1 MKKMNTKTFFHWRKP
16 TAASL
21 LAACLTLFSIGS
33 TYGQCPTITTLPW
46 TEDFSSG
53 ALPSS
58 CWTNTNA
65 GNSTSTYTYWRF
77 SGTPDYGTQNNGKTP
92 GTFAWVDASSPY
104 AGIHDVTLITPSI
117 DVSSLT
123 MPYLRFEWFKDNSD
137 LSYGNNQL
145 SVEVSSNG
153 GTTWTSVFADTTN
166 DPNWRWV
173 GIPLA
178 SYTNSTIQ
186 IKFVVDKDLTGNGYF
201 YDNLLL
207 DNITVM
213 ESPTCFAPVN
223 LAVSGITPTAATVT
237 WNTPFVTPGNGY
249 LYYYNTTGTPPTA
262 STSATAATT
271 DTFVD
276 LTSLSPSTQY
286 YFWARSV
293 CSNTDTSEWIAM
305 PLAFRTPQIPATLPY
320 SEDYSGTTP
329 GWSLIGDGQTNMW
342 EIDNATGNTG
352 NSMYISNDGG
362 TSNAYATTSS
372 SVSQAYRDIVLTAGT
387 NPFNFSFDWKCAG
400 EGTTWDYFR
409 VWMVPITF
417 EPIAGTQI
425 TTTTSGGVQLGGNFN
440 DPSSGTSWFTEN
452 FIIPNT
458 YAGDTIRLVFEWRND
473 GSSGSQPPAAIDNV
487 NLEVITCATPN
498 NLTAS
503 NITSA
508 TATLTWD
515 APAVAPGNGFEYYY
529 NTTGVDPTATTT
541 ASGSATDTFANL
553 TSLTPNTVYYAWV
566 RSICSSTDTSNWSAN
581 ATIFQ
586 TPCASSVT
594 PWSYDVETASTTTSA
609 DIDDCWSTDPEG
621 TTTSYRWNVD
631 GSGST
636 PSLNTGPSG
645 ANSGSNYFYT
655 EASSGSTGDTAFLR
669 TPNVDIST
677 LTLGALKFYYH
688 MYGQTMG
695 DLYVQVSTNGGTTWT
710 TVDSIIGEQQTSEN
724 DPWLERMVLLNG
736 YTGTI
741 SVRFAAVRGSD
752 YYSDMSLD
760 DISIEEAPTCLPPT
774 IFSIEDIQ
782 TNSADIA
789 WAVPLIV
796 PGTGYEYYYNTTGND
811 PSAGTTASGS
821 VTDTFANLT
830 GLSQNTTYYVWVR
843 SVCNSTDKSDW
854 SAPAFVFTT
863 LCTTADVPYVVPM
876 ATATPSATP
885 PGLPDCMSEEALNPN
900 DPEGWYATTGSPGS
914 SNGFTGNYFQSDYT
928 GSSDGDV
935 DNWLYTNKV
944 NMIPGVNYK
953 ISFKYGNNS
962 SSFTEKLA
970 LAYGTAATAD
980 SMTTILFDDT
990 SIQLAGSTD
999 TNVYFTVPAAG
1010 TYYFGFHAHSDAN
1023 EYYLFL
1029 SDISVDSLPTCHVA
1043 NSLVANNITTNSA
1056 DLAWFGTALKYR
1068 IEYGESGFT
1077 LGTGTQVS
1085 TNSGTYQ
1092 LTGLDPNT
1100 TYDFY
1105 VKDVCVPG
1113 VDSADWSAVE
1123 TFTTLCNV
1131 PSVNVGHDTSFCEGG
1146 QITLYTGNADTNSTV
1161 LWSTGATAD
1170 SIVVNS
1176 YGEYYATITNEFDCS
1191 AADTVFVNVK
1201 PYPVVDL
1208 GTDTSIC
1215 GNNTV
1220 VLDAGTQPLGTT
1232 FFWNTAATS
1241 QTITVADSGWYKVIA
1256 DNVGCVTIDS
1266 VHVSK
1271 QEMPNVTGITG
1282 TSENADCTFDFVAIN
1297 PEHVTDYYWDFGD
1310 GSNATG
1316 TTPTH
1321 TYSNN
1326 GSYDVTLIVSNECG
1340 TDSVVTA
1347 VNCSDLGIGQLDL
1360 NNEQLKL
1367 YPNPARDRITLQNES
1382 VYQMKTITV
1391 YNVLGQVIFNGK
1403 ADATDRY
1410 TLNVQSYASGIYN
1423 VKITFKNG
1431 SWIQRKFEIRK

>member
-1 MKKMNTKTFFHWRKP
+1 MRKMNKLRFQALLLYYLKNCSLIVLVLAFGYTSSWSQVITIGSGTSTQRYPLGNYYGYERSAALYLSSEINAIGIVDSIGWEATAISSSHPIKIYLATTASNTLTNSSFSTFASNATLVFDGTLP
-16 TAASL
+16 TTTGWNSFALSTPYIYMGGNLIVLVEDNYGGSGDGGGSTGSKVYYTSGQTDKHIYWQSDNTPPSSTGTINDDRPNVKLVLSPLVACSGQPDAGAIASAASFGVCQGD
-21 LAACLTLFSIGS
+21 AFSLSDTGFTIGGGMTMQWQERS
-33 TYGQCPTITTLPW
+33 PAGTGTWQDI
-46 TEDFSSG
+46 SG
-53 ALPSS
+53 A
-58 CWTNTNA
+58 
-65 GNSTSTYTYWRF
+65 NSTSLSIANGITQATDYRF
-77 SGTPDYGTQNNGKTP
+77 YIVCNSSALSDT
-92 GTFAWVDASSPY
+92 SSPVS
-104 AGIHDVTLITPSI
+104 ATINPITQCYCIPSF
-117 DVSSLT
+117 T
-123 MPYLRFEWFKDNSD
+123 YPC
-137 LSYGNNQL
+137 
-145 SVEVSSNG
+145 SSNDYIDNFSLSG
-153 GTTWTSVFADTTN
+153 ENNTSIADIGTGCS
-166 DPNWRWV
+166 
-173 GIPLA
+173 
-178 SYTNSTIQ
+178 
-186 IKFVVDKDLTGNGYF
+186 TGN
-201 YDNLLL
+201 YD
-207 DNITVM
+207 DQT
-213 ESPTCFAPVN
+213 TQAPVD
-223 LAVSGITPTAATVT
+223 LLPT
-237 WNTPFVTPGNGY
+237 
-249 LYYYNTTGTPPTA
+249 
-262 STSATAATT
+262 ST
-271 DTFVD
+271 
-276 LTSLSPSTQY
+276 
-286 YFWARSV
+286 
-293 CSNTDTSEWIAM
+293 
-305 PLAFRTPQIPATLPY
+305 
-320 SEDYSGTTP
+320 
-329 GWSLIGDGQTNMW
+329 
-342 EIDNATGNTG
+342 
-352 NSMYISNDGG
+352 YIIN
-362 TSNAYATTSS
+362 
-372 SVSQAYRDIVLTAGT
+372 I
-387 NPFNFSFDWKCAG
+387 
-400 EGTTWDYFR
+400 
-409 VWMVPITF
+409 
-417 EPIAGTQI
+417 
-425 TTTTSGGVQLGGNFN
+425 
-440 DPSSGTSWFTEN
+440 SSGTS
-452 FIIPNT
+452 
-458 YAGDTIRLVFEWRND
+458 GDYCAVWIDFDDD
-473 GSSGSQPPAAIDNV
+473 GSFQGSEKVGYSGSISTSSSGTDFDISIPGFADTGSHRMRVFLGWSGDPSDADDYDPCNAGSYPRSYGEVHDYIVHILPPPSCIAPDANS
-487 NLEVITCATPN
+487 
-498 NLTAS
+498 LTATAVGS
-503 NITSA
+503 T
-508 TATLTWD
+508 TATINWD
-515 APAVAPGNGFEYYY
+515 ASVSNPSNGYEYYF
-529 NTTGVDPTATTT
+529 NTTGVAPSATTT

-566 RSICSSTDTSNWSAN
+566 RSICSSTDTSNWSAS

-655 EASSGSTGDTAFLR
+655 EASNGSTGDTAFLR
-669 TPNVDIST
+669 TPNVDISN

-736 YTGTI
+736 YSGTI

-789 WAVPLIV
+789 WEVPLIV
-796 PGTGYEYYYNTTGND
+796 PGTGYEYYYNATGND

-885 PGLPDCMSEEALNPN
+885 PGLPDCMSDEALNPN

-935 DNWLYTNKV
+935 DNWIYTNKV